1 MKKLLLLMLLCLV
14 QAAVYAQDN
23 SVTVKGVV
31 QDNKGEAIMGA
42 VVIVK
47 NQPGLGSSTDI
58 NGRFKITTGK
68 FEVLE
73 VSYLG
78 LKRRMSL

>member
-58 NGRFKITTGK
+58 MVDSRLRPENSRFWK
-68 FEVLE
+68 
-73 VSYLG
+73 
-78 LKRRMSL
+78 